1 MRITIKLKGMSDKQI
16 KPYPLRLEPEIRKQL
31 ERIAKD
37 NGRSLNT
44 EIAMRL
50 KQSLA
55 EDDAEKITEE
65 EVRKIA
71 REIYKEL
78 SERSEI

>member
-1 MRITIKLKGMSDKQI
+1 MSDKQI